1 MGFIAKIKAYFFQR
15 HQRKEEQKK
24 QALNG
29 PQAIHPLNAQ
39 CVAILFLADEAK
51 NRQAV
56 ENYRQARKKQG
67 LRTELLGFFTKEV
80 NAAGY
85 GFDQFS
91 GVDTNWCGVPKGANV
106 EKFLD
111 RPCDLLITLGTA
123 HHAQLDYLARLKIA
137 KLRVGPHTG
146 LADNPYDVQFFIS
159 AGEINI
165 AEQLRQIDQIFK
177 VTNAPRVSIA
187 V

>member
-1 MGFIAKIKAYFFQR
+1 MGFIANLKAYFFQR

-29 PQAIHPLNAQ
+29 PQAVHPLSAQ

-56 ENYRQARKKQG
+56 EAYRLARKKQG
-67 LRTELLGFFTKEV
+67 LRTELLGFFAKEV

-85 GFDQFS
+85 SFDQFS
-91 GVDTNWCGVPKGANV
+91 VADTSWCGVPKGESV
-106 EKFLD
+106 DKFLD
-111 RPCDLLITLGTA
+111 RPCDLLLTLGTA
-123 HHAQLDYLARLKIA
+123 NHAQLDYLARLKTT

-146 LADNPYDVQFFIS
+146 LADNPHDVQFFIS
-159 AGEINI
+159 AGEVNI